1 MFHHTTPSSRS
12 VSFPSIPKPAFLF
25 SVFSYVLCFEKT
37 FLGELQHTHLLAL
50 EGEPTADKSMDS
62 VKVQLGGP
70 MSFLG
75 VTEKNMGERS
85 LLGAEMTRSQPH
97 HRSPPQHRGKLA
109 NAGALIQGS
118 QPAHSSSRLERLL
131 QCLG

>member
-1 MFHHTTPSSRS
+1 MLHHTTPSSRS

-25 SVFSYVLCFEKT
+25 SVFSYVFCFEKT
-37 FLGELQHTHLLAL
+37 FLRELQHTHLLAL

-85 LLGAEMTRSQPH
+85 LPGAEMTH

-109 NAGALIQGS
+109 NARTLIQDS